1 VQKFD
6 VNHEK
11 IYIAPSVIPGAEY
24 GVFAKRRIKAKEMIE
39 LAPFVE
45 VPRDAL
51 YTYPNKFQDYAFRSH
66 LKDNHALII
75 LGYGS
80 MYNHHS
86 HPNVAYD
93 KYPQDPSRFLVFF
106 AIKAIPKDG
115 ELFIHYGKDPV
126 TKKPC
131 RPVC

>member
-1 VQKFD
+1 MKFD

-24 GVFAKRRIKAKEMIE
+24 GVFAKRRIKINETVEI
-39 LAPFVE
+39 APFVE

-51 YTYPNKFQDYAFRSH
+51 YTHPNKFQDYAFRSH
-66 LKDNHALII
+66 INPSNALII

-80 MYNHHS
+80 MYNHYS
-86 HPNVAYD
+86 RPNVAYD
-93 KYPQDPSRFLVFF
+93 KYPKDPSRFLVFF
-106 AIKAIPKDG
+106 AIKDTPKGG
-115 ELFIHYGKDPV
+115 ELFIHYGRDPI

-131 RPVC
+131 RPILT